1 MSTKP
6 THILVIYDVSDDG
19 RRFEL
24 AAALKR
30 LGLTRVQ
37 RSAFVGPCTV
47 ALISDVKNVSRRII
61 DFSTDNVQI
70 YPLTPASYRLR
81 IVVGREFR
89 DEDGDVAGGFVV

>member
-1 MSTKP
+1 MP

-37 RSAFVGPCTV
+37 RSAFVGPCSSSLV
-47 ALISDVKNVSRRII
+47 SDVKNVSRRII
-61 DFSTDNVQI
+61 DPATDNVQV
-70 YPLTPASYRLR
+70 YPLTPASYRMR
-81 IVVGREFR
+81 VVIGREFF
-89 DEDGDVAGGFVV
+89 DEEGDVAGGFIV